1 MATNYLAQNNIS
13 GQDSSLPRTISSSL
27 IVEWFRVCAR
37 NKEREGGSV
46 NGASRDRKKA
56 RERKK
61 RDPTKKRLKNERNG
75 GNYLNMNRFCHGV

>member
-1 MATNYLAQNNIS
+1 
-13 GQDSSLPRTISSSL
+13 
-27 IVEWFRVCAR
+27 VEWFRVCAR

-61 RDPTKKRLKNERNG
+61 RDKRKVKK
-75 GNYLNMNRFCHGV
+75 